1 MSFSNLLHR
10 ANLNAIDQ
18 FIMTG
23 AEQLNDFS
31 DKTYLQRIHD
41 ECHILSEYLKKNFP
55 ENHEEILNNIFKYI
69 DVTEEIYFEMGL
81 IAGAKL
87 AFQIDKRLADL
98 SD

>member
-10 ANLNAIDQ
+10 ANLNVIDQ

-23 AEQLNDFS
+23 AEQLEDFS
-31 DKTYLQRIHD
+31 EKTYLQRIHD
-41 ECHILSEYLKKNFP
+41 ECHILSEYFEKNFP
-55 ENHEEILNNIFKYI
+55 EQHEEILNKIFKYI
-69 DVTEEIYFEMGL
+69 NVTEEIYFEIGF

-98 SD
+98 SE